1 VEKVICKVEYTEELL
16 KEFNRLHNKYTSR
29 ILDKFVNV
37 MAVIM
42 FVCDLVILFLEGFSG
57 LDISLVLAN
66 IIVVIVLISTNT
78 NIVSDMATGWLLK
91 SDKVNLNSKAEQTF
105 TKDAVSSVDAMT
117 TSTIP
122 YSKLYKVME
131 TDKYIFY
138 YLNRVQ
144 AGIVVKAN
152 NSDEEIEFVRE
163 ALKENVKK
171 YIIYKK

>member
-1 VEKVICKVEYTEELL
+1 MEKVICKVEYTEELL

-105 TKDAVSSVDAMT
+105 TKDAVSSVDSMT

-144 AGIVVKAN
+144 AGIVVKEN